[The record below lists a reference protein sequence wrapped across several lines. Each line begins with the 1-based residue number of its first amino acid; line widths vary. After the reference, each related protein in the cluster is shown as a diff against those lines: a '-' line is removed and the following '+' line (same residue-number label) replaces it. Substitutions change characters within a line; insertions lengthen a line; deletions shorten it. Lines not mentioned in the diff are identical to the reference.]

1 MNNNDEKCVPHGF
14 TGCCNVVEIPLDA
27 SECLNYSPECA
38 GAVEY
43 RMPMSGSGRSFP
55 RCDHHFEIRLNTQ
68 SRLSR
73 DYGVPMFYD
82 GGDW

>member
-1 MNNNDEKCVPHGF
+1 MTSEKCIPHGF
-14 TGCCNVVEIPLDA
+14 ADCCNVEIPVLDA
-27 SECLNYSPECA
+27 SECLDFGTECD

-55 RCDHHFEIRLNTQ
+55 RCEAHFEVRLNTQ
-68 SRLSR
+68 ARLSR

-82 GGDW
+82 GSDY